1 MEKQDGIVP
10 EQTNQ
15 TQDADD
21 MFDPAMMED
30 GDIETN
36 DDSDENAFG
45 EPNADNPQDAVEP
58 DKKSEGKKVKV
69 KYNGEEKELDVEAD
83 YDNIVELVQ
92 KGMNYD
98 HVNQEKE
105 SLKNSEEFA
114 FLEEMAKEAGVKDRK
129 EFMAKLREDIQNTKI
144 STRAE
149 ELMDEGMSRDHAL
162 YTAKLEIEK
171 QSLKPQ
177 TKETA
182 PDQST
187 EWIENAKKGFEVLLR
202 ERKDL
207 ADIPFE
213 KYPEEVRD
221 MIVNKNIDPLAAWN
235 IHEKKQLEA
244 QFAQLKHQN
253 DVKNRDLG
261 NLKTAKDDEKV
272 DDFLSGFMKF

>member
-1 MEKQDGIVP
+1 MEKQEGIVP

-21 MFDPAMMED
+21 MFDPALMEE

-36 DDSDENAFG
+36 DDSDDNAFA
-45 EPNADNPQDAVEP
+45 EPNANDPKNAVQP

-69 KYNGEEKELDVEAD
+69 KYNGQEKELDVEAD

-144 STRAE
+144 NARAE
-149 ELMDEGMSRDHAL
+149 ELMDEGMSREHAL
-162 YTAKLEIEK
+162 YTAKLEVEK
-171 QSLKPQ
+171 QSSKPQ
-177 TKETA
+177 MKETA
-182 PDQST
+182 PDPSN
-187 EWIENAKKGFEVLLR
+187 EWLETAKKGFEVLLR

-244 QFAQLKHQN
+244 QFNQLKHQE
-253 DVKNRDLG
+253 DVKKRDLG
-261 NLKTAKDDEKV
+261 NLKSGKEDDKV
-272 DDFLSGFMKF
+272 DDFLAGFDKY